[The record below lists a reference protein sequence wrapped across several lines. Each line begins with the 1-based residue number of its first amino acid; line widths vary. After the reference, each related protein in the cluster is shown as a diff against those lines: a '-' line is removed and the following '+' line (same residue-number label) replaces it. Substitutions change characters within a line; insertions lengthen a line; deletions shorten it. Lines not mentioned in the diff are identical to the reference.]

1 MKSEKIMEKSES
13 KTPLGIINP
22 TNADFD
28 FELWSKAVRD
38 QMVATLQKKLEV
50 TDEDEATLIDREF
63 F

>member
-50 TDEDEATLIDREF
+50 TDEEEATLIDREF

>member
-13 KTPLGIINP
+13 KTPLGVVNP
-22 TNADFD
+22 TDADFD

-38 QMVATLQKKLEV
+38 QMVATLQKKLELPG
-50 TDEDEATLIDREF
+50 EDDATLIDREF